1 VPPFASRD
9 LMTSALS
16 EPEPWDAVGPCGD
29 CTDCTDKSEKPGQN
43 DASDR
48 DLATLAAQLR
58 AAMGR

>member
-1 VPPFASRD
+1 
-9 LMTSALS
+9 MTSAL
-16 EPEPWDAVGPCGD
+16 PEHEEWDAVGPCGD

-48 DLATLAAQLR
+48 DLAVLAAQLR